1 MISLHPVLFLRLE
14 DAGGFRIL
22 SRLGFPMNYHIK
34 YDQRGA
40 ITWEVLLSA
49 NRIAV
54 EIHDR
59 SEEINWLKRLVQK
72 AIYHGIETHIITTEE
87 ADITN
92 VLSVTDDIFLVYAH
106 KGEGHRKPSNNKI
119 LAVYEVD
126 TALGLGT
133 NVHLIVDKNA
143 WDPEI
148 SSITSQNVLAVSAYV
163 DELITSDEVLIYN
176 AEKGE
181 FSFIDAS
188 TCMDK
193 YAESIVKHL
202 MGSEGVR
209 SIMLSQVFRF
219 IYEWKYGDEY
229 DKKDATIGLS
239 IINLY
244 LHYEV

>member
-1 MISLHPVLFLRLE
+1 MPPVLFLCLK

-34 YDQRGA
+34 YDQRDA
-40 ITWEVLLSA
+40 ITREVLLSA

-54 EIHDR
+54 EIYDR
-59 SEEINWLKRLVQK
+59 NEEEINWLKRLVQK
-72 AIYHGIETHIITTEE
+72 ARYHGIETHIITTGE
-87 ADITN
+87 ADITS
-92 VLSVTDDIFLVYAH
+92 VLSVTDNILLVYAH

-119 LAVYEVD
+119 LAVYDVD
-126 TALGLGT
+126 VALDIGT
-133 NVHLIVDKNA
+133 KAHLIVNKNA

-148 SSITSQNVLAVSAYV
+148 AGISNQNVLAISAYV
-163 DELITSDEVLIYN
+163 DELITRDDVLIYD
-176 AEKGE
+176 AEKGG

-188 TCMDK
+188 TYMDK
-193 YAESIVKHL
+193 YAESMVKHL